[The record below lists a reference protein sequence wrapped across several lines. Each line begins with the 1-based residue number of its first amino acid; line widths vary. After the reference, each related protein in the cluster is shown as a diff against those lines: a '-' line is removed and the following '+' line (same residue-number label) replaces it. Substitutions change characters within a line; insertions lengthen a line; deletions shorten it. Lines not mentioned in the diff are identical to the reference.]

1 MAHPLTITLTDAPP
15 IKIDRDLWPVLVS
28 HSFKVPIPKEPR
40 MGECWMKILQH
51 ADGRTIIYGCANI
64 PGTPNERRFGTYL
77 DREPSIDALIAAIK
91 EVGAQIHP
99 DLAQGCI
106 SKLPAVEV

>member
-1 MAHPLTITLTDAPP
+1 MAHSLTITLTDAPP
-15 IKIDRDLWPVLVS
+15 IKIDRDLWPVLTQ
-28 HSFKVPIPKEPR
+28 HTVPVKTFEDPGR
-40 MGECWMKILQH
+40 FWMIVLQH
-51 ADGRTIIYGCANI
+51 ADGRTIVFGCAALHSV
-64 PGTPNERRFGTYL
+64 PERRWGRYHATPL
-77 DREPSIDALIAAIK
+77 SMQDLVQAIK